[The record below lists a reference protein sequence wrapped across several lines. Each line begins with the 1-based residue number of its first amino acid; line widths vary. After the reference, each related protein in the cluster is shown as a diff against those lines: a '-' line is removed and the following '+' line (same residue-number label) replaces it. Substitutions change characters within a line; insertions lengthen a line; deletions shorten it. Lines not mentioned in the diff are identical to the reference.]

1 MKAPSFT
8 SEQIIERLEILWRKL
23 EDEGRYV
30 SANTVSLAIDDIK
43 RANDTNHDLF
53 IAARCALGH
62 LTGNMDG
69 DMDLGDPIELL
80 RASVSKVEV
89 Q

>member
-1 MKAPSFT
+1 MSPRPST
-8 SEQIIERLEILWRKL
+8 AEVVKRLEILWRKL

-30 SANTVSLAIDDIK
+30 SANTVSLAIEEIK
-43 RANDTNHDLF
+43 RPKGASPDLL

-69 DMDLGDPIELL
+69 DMDLGNPVDLL
-80 RASVSKVEV
+80 RASIATAEG